1 MVAFL
6 FRMPAGIPG
15 AINRAV
21 EATVE
26 TGTLLTGSAPTVY
39 GVPLILDA
47 ATLQLRA
54 VAAGD
59 TVAMVQGMFPRPY
72 PSTGNGTDGLGVSTP
87 PTSGNTGV
95 LKRGYM
101 EIVVNGTAASAKGGQ
116 VYCRVAAP
124 ATGKPLGGIEAASD
138 TTNTIALPAT
148 FMGAPDANGNSEIA
162 YNL

>member
-1 MVAFL
+1 MTSIL
-6 FRMPAGIPG
+6 YRMASGIPG

-26 TGTLLTGSAPTVY
+26 TGNLLSGFGPTVY
-39 GVPLILDA
+39 GVPLVLDVSGK
-47 ATLQLRA
+47 LRA
-54 VAAGD
+54 VAVGD
-59 TVAMVQGMFPRPY
+59 TAAMVQGMYPRPY
-72 PSTGNGTDGLGVSTP
+72 PTTGNGTDGLGVSTP
-87 PTSGNTGV
+87 ASNGNTGV

-101 EIVVNGTAASAKGGQ
+101 EVVVNGTAASVKGAP

-124 ATGKPLGGIEAASD
+124 ATGKPLGGIEAAAD
-138 TTNTIALPAT
+138 GTNTILLPAT